1 LNYEAA
7 QRVVKRFDQ
16 EKKEGKVKDEWVLE
30 NRTQNRDRMRRL
42 RLKNKSTE
50 EAGGVTKVI
59 SFLENQKYQTSPV
72 HERLAKHKVNISDIL

>member
-59 SFLENQKYQTSPV
+59 
-72 HERLAKHKVNISDIL
+72 